1 MNKKNFVIY
10 KHILLGALVLGS
22 VVVLS
27 ACGSEQIDKEPG
39 QALVS
44 VDGEEITMLQLN
56 DELSRTKIQ
65 PEQLESVKKQLLES
79 IVDRQLMKAEAQRNK
94 LDRTPHVMQ
103 AITRAKTQI
112 IAQAYLQNIASEI
125 ENPTPVEVN
134 EFYQGHPE
142 FFAQRKKY
150 NLSIVRFAKNEYN
163 DELKSAFSAAK
174 SLNDVTKWLDKHN
187 IPYLHEEITR
197 DTAQMPREMSAR
209 LQQQKKGDM
218 FHISENEDDLL
229 VSIDVIEEQ
238 PISAEV
244 AKARIEMHLLNNK
257 RRETAEAAIARL
269 RSSAEIKYFHAS
281 ADSVDQATPQPTTQI
296 TTETDDNNPSGDLL
310 HNESIERGMTGLK

>member
-1 MNKKNFVIY
+1 MKKNNFAAY
-10 KHILLGALVLGS
+10 KYFLYSALVIGCAII
-22 VVVLS
+22 LS
-27 ACGSEQIDKEPG
+27 ACGDEQQDQEPG
-39 QALVS
+39 QALAS
-44 VDGEEITMLQLN
+44 VDGEEITILQLN
-56 DELSRTKIQ
+56 DELNRAKIQ
-65 PEQLESVKKQLLES
+65 PEQIENAKKQLLES
-79 IVDRQLMKAEAQRNK
+79 IIDRQLMKSEAQRNK

-103 AITRAKTQI
+103 AISRAKTQI

-142 FFAQRKKY
+142 FFSQRKKY

-197 DTAQMPREMSAR
+197 DTSQMPREMSAR
-209 LQQQKKGDM
+209 LQQQKKDDM
-218 FHISENEDDLL
+218 FHISENEDILL
-229 VSIDVIEEQ
+229 VSINAIEAQ
-238 PISAEV
+238 PISADL
-244 AKARIEMHLLNNK
+244 AKARIEMYLLNKK

-269 RSSAEIKYFHAS
+269 RSSAEIEYLHDTTDITEKTA
-281 ADSVDQATPQPTTQI
+281 PQPAVQLTN
-296 TTETDDNNPSGDLL
+296 ETDNNPLEDMLQT
-310 HNESIERGMTGLK
+310 ESIERGISGLK